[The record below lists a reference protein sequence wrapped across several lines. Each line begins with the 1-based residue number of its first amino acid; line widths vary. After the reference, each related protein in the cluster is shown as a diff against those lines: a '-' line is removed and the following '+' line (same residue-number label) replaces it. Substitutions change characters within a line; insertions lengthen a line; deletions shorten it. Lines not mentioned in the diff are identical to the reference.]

1 MFYAIFYYVTL
12 SFHFSFKL
20 PIVHLN
26 ITDIHQHLRL
36 FKGAVCNIQMINIA
50 ANSYLSQ
57 SCCINYNPNVS
68 VLCWVASLAMRA
80 CYGMS
85 PLLSLDF
92 FCIHLFIVWK
102 MCFHCTFLYVWISRV
117 DTGYHQLTY
126 QVNDSCHILQI
137 FTTCQAFD
145 HKSNIK
151 IFYSKGDN
159 LTCINSKLNPYVHCK
174 ECPRN

>member
-80 CYGMS
+80 CYGRVPCCHLIS
-85 PLLSLDF
+85 SVFIYSLYEKCAFTARF
-92 FCIHLFIVWK
+92 FMYEYPELTLAITSWPIKLMIAA
-102 MCFHCTFLYVWISRV
+102 TFCKYLQFVKHV
-117 DTGYHQLTY
+117 TT
-126 QVNDSCHILQI
+126 NPILKCSTVKATI
-137 FTTCQAFD
+137 
-145 HKSNIK
+145 
-151 IFYSKGDN
+151 
-159 LTCINSKLNPYVHCK
+159 
-174 ECPRN
+174 

>member
-1 MFYAIFYYVTL
+1 MPFFTTLHCHFIFLLNCQLSILILLTSINTWGFLKELCVT
-12 SFHFSFKL
+12 F
-20 PIVHLN
+20 
-26 ITDIHQHLRL
+26 
-36 FKGAVCNIQMINIA
+36 NIA

-57 SCCINYNPNVS
+57 SRCINYNPNVCTLLGS
-68 VLCWVASLAMRA
+68 QSGHA
-80 CYGMS
+80 CMLRQS

-92 FCIHLFIVWK
+92 FCIHLFIIWK